1 MDSEK
6 DKEFK
11 FTLEEKADLSRSV
24 ETDKSSSGSE
34 WTLHPQRVVLDTS
47 LFVNPDV
54 RKSLGDT
61 PTEAFEAFLFLA
73 AQIHILEF
81 YMPPSIFEELL
92 HFVEK
97 DKIPEDLLL
106 ILHQKPPKKHELRCP
121 AFLLYE
127 LIEDIRERVNK
138 GLRIAEKAVRDI
150 EKKGSDE
157 IIQDLRRK
165 YREALREGI
174 IDSKEDVDLL
184 LLAMELDAL
193 LITADQ
199 GLIKWAEK
207 LGTKWLFPEKF
218 KDYLNE
224 ILHRERIL
232 AFGIVSDVMTRE
244 VISVKK
250 DASIKEVVALLSEHR
265 ISGVPVVD
273 DRHHVLGIITEADIV
288 SKSGEWV
295 MDVMTF
301 PVITISP
308 DTDIREAAR
317 VLSEKKIKRLPVIDS
332 HNKLIGIIS
341 RADIMKA
348 VGK

>member
-1 MDSEK
+1 MPARKTKKTPD
-6 DKEFK
+6 
-11 FTLEEKADLSRSV
+11 TEE
-24 ETDKSSSGSE
+24 SSSKFEG
-34 WTLHPQRVVLDTS
+34 TFYPQRVVLDTS

-54 RKSLGDT
+54 RGSFGDT
-61 PTEAFEAFLFLA
+61 PTEALEAFLFLA

-106 ILHQKPPKKHELRCP
+106 ILHQKPPKKHELKCP

-138 GLRIAEKAVRDI
+138 GLRIAEKAVRSVA
-150 EKKGSDE
+150 EKSPDE

-193 LITADQ
+193 LVTADQ

-207 LGTKWLFPEKF
+207 LGIKWLFPEKF
-218 KDYLNE
+218 KDYL
-224 ILHRERIL
+224 L
-232 AFGIVSDVMTRE
+232 
-244 VISVKK
+244 
-250 DASIKEVVALLSEHR
+250 VA
-265 ISGVPVVD
+265 
-273 DRHHVLGIITEADIV
+273 
-288 SKSGEWV
+288 
-295 MDVMTF
+295 
-301 PVITISP
+301 
-308 DTDIREAAR
+308 
-317 VLSEKKIKRLPVIDS
+317 IKRSTL
-332 HNKLIGIIS
+332 LIG
-341 RADIMKA
+341 KN
-348 VGK
+348 K